1 MPPQDTSAHSDSW
14 RVFAPG
20 VSGVLRCGF
29 TPQLISD
36 TNCTIKSELKFK
48 KLFQRAVLLLHVIW
62 ESHVTW
68 ELLRPPDYK
77 PGMFRLFKQEWDP
90 FTQHKIKPRR
100 TGKDSNMIQ
109 KHKII
114 FKKNYQKTSSVHLK
128 QTKCLKQDEHVSV
141 MGIFYICY
149 LMKTVSLSQDCWS
162 SALLVSVGLA
172 HSSTS
177 YWSPCRW
184 VINPA
189 PAPASWS
196 PLSSS
201 PWLKMSPLR
210 WIWLVS
216 CVCFLGSEV
225 SRLKI
230 KLTQTVA
237 KDQMDL
243 SSDLEPAVTSSLLLT
258 VTPVMKHSSVPF
270 HCVCVCVGWWWGPY
284 E

>member
-1 MPPQDTSAHSDSW
+1 MISDTDSAQEDQIQEEELRSLRKHTQTCFHCVSSERNQQQSRRLQADESQLLHVNNASSLLCTLKTFCCKISSRVPVPPQDTSAHRLTYSDSW

-149 LMKTVSLSQDCWS
+149 LMKTVSLSG
-162 SALLVSVGLA
+162 LLKFCTVGFCGIGTLIDFILIAMQVSHKSCTG
-172 HSSTS
+172 TS
-177 YWSPCRW
+177 
-184 VINPA
+184 
-189 PAPASWS
+189 
-196 PLSSS
+196 
-201 PWLKMSPLR
+201 
-210 WIWLVS
+210 
-216 CVCFLGSEV
+216 
-225 SRLKI
+225 
-230 KLTQTVA
+230 
-237 KDQMDL
+237 
-243 SSDLEPAVTSSLLLT
+243 
-258 VTPVMKHSSVPF
+258 
-270 HCVCVCVGWWWGPY
+270 
-284 E
+284 